1 MKKILIHNYG
11 ILIMILFI
19 INNIVLGDLHVQ
31 GVLYIFAMALIILL
45 NILIIIKYKKE
56 IKYKSLIIVSFL
68 IILFSKDIYNL
79 IFYITNV
86 IAFIIA
92 SLSESKIN
100 QITIILV
107 GVIFAVFHPV
117 ILLYIFIVILG
128 LNNSSSIYEDT
139 HYHCEDNYNVY
150 AYSGGAMDK
159 FHYNISQYYEI
170 LNAYDIIT
178 IIYDKRNE
186 TSYEEY
192 NNYIKNHNCKLVGE
206 THGSK

>member
-19 INNIVLGDLHVQ
+19 INNTVLVDLHVQ
-31 GVLYIFAMALIILL
+31 GVLYIFIMALIILL

-56 IKYKSLIIVSFL
+56 IKYKSLIIISFL
-68 IILFSKDIYNL
+68 LMLFSKDIYNL
-79 IFYITNV
+79 VFYITN
-86 IAFIIA
+86 IITFIVVGI
-92 SLSESKIN
+92 SESKIN

-128 LNNSSSIYEDT
+128 LNDNSSIYEEM
-139 HYHCEDNYNVY
+139 HYHCENNYNVY
-150 AYSGGAMDK
+150 AYSGGAMDQ
-159 FHYNISQYYEI
+159 FHYNISKYYEV
-170 LNAYDIIT
+170 LNVYDIIT